1 MINPNTLQQPNESD
15 PRKRRVGDLLAKL
28 LIARRPSIEARI
40 DATKGPFIE
49 VGAAPS
55 HPNSG
60 RRLLDLSKVAK
71 PLITSNIE
79 PQRII
84 ESYYEHRVT
93 GKQKVVAHRND
104 VPSGRLWKFL
114 GGGDKPLT
122 IDRSGGTTKFIAPED
137 KLDFLADAEA
147 LPLQDA
153 TVGALYANALPPEL
167 EAEFIANE
175 APRVLEPGGVLIL
188 GKAKEATPEA
198 ASSRYFD
205 TVKVR
210 KYKSRRGTPFRDYAA
225 VRNNEPYQ
233 QPQTEQEPTHGSSTT
248 P

>member
-1 MINPNTLQQPNESD
+1 MIDPNTLQQPNESD
-15 PRKRRVGDLLAKL
+15 PRKRRAGNFLAKL
-28 LIARRPSIEARI
+28 LIAREPSIEARI

-60 RRLLDLSKVAK
+60 KILDLGKVAK
-71 PLITSNIE
+71 RLITSNIE
-79 PQRII
+79 PQRIV
-84 ESYYEHRVT
+84 ESYYGHRVT
-93 GKQKVVAHRND
+93 GEQKVVAHRDD

-167 EAEFIANE
+167 EAKFIASE

-188 GKAKEATPEA
+188 GRAKETTPEA

-205 TVKVR
+205 TVEVR
-210 KYKSRRGTPFRDYAA
+210 KYKSSGGTPVRDYAA

-233 QPQTEQEPTHGSSTT
+233 QPQTEQDPTHGSSTT